1 MSDFVI
7 TGEQLHD
14 FIRLNESGIKRLQDE
29 IRSHPLASELE
40 SAYKNGFNDGQAE
53 GMPEALKA
61 ERGRWLTQDE
71 LQSMFSILDAFIE
84 RTGGTQECRKL
95 FDKIESMIGE
105 P

>member
-29 IRSHPLASELE
+29 IRSHPLASALE
-40 SAYKNGFNDGQAE
+40 ESYKNGFNDGQAE
-53 GMPEALKA
+53 GLEAKMETAALDVFNWMKPLCF
-61 ERGRWLTQDE
+61 GRHEATCDTRCAW
-71 LQSMFSILDAFIE
+71 SV
-84 RTGGTQECRKL
+84 RKRCVKSL
-95 FDKIESMIGE
+95 RSE